1 MHLQRALTLPYDDPR
16 WMAKLLPLVPLT
28 FLMLLPIFG
37 LIPLA
42 IILGWV
48 VIVVANIRTGVPRPL
63 PDWRD
68 LSRLITLG
76 AEVLLVI
83 ILVHLPLLVIFL
95 IAGLLGASIGA
106 TFYSLLY
113 NVAQLCCLIPLSLM
127 YMFVMWVLIG
137 LGVLDYSES
146 HKRRDLYRF
155 RYQWDRAR
163 THASLI
169 SGWLMRLIMVNVGCT
184 LLCVIPLVG
193 WILAP
198 VILWPMQGILLGE
211 MGRLMDGRQPI
222 KKER

>member
-1 MHLQRALTLPYDDPR
+1 MHLQRALTLPFDDPR

-28 FLMLLPIFG
+28 FLIMLPIFG

-42 IILGWV
+42 IILGWIV
-48 VIVVANIRTGVPRPL
+48 SVVANIRTGVPRPL

-76 AEVLLVI
+76 ADVLLVI

-95 IAGLLGASIGA
+95 IAGALGASIGA

-113 NVAQLCCLIPLSLM
+113 NVAQLCCLIPLTLV

-137 LGVLDYSES
+137 LGVLDYSDT
-146 HKRRDLYRF
+146 HKRGDLFRF

-163 THASLI
+163 THASII
-169 SGWLMRLIMVNVGCT
+169 SNWLMRAIIVS
-184 LLCVIPLVG
+184 LLCAIPLVG
-193 WILAP
+193 WVVAP

-211 MGRLMDGRQPI
+211 MGRLMDGRAPR
-222 KKER
+222 KKEQ